1 MLINND
7 TQKARQAMS
16 PYQTLDWNVDADGVL
31 LLRLNRPEQLNA
43 FTVEMANELVDA
55 FQRASQDDAV
65 RAVVVTGA
73 GKAFCA
79 GMDLS
84 VGGNVFGLDEQQRP
98 TLEDLRER
106 LDDPAIL
113 NGVRDTG
120 GRVVLSIFDCKKPVI
135 GAINGAAVGIGA
147 TMTLPMDIRLA
158 SDKARIGFVFGRIGI
173 VPEACSSWF
182 LPRIV
187 GISQA
192 LEWTY
197 MADVFDGQE
206 ALRGGLV
213 RAVVPAEQLLDEA
226 LKIARRIATERSAV
240 GIALTRQMMYRNA
253 AQPHPLAAHQVD
265 SLAMF
270 YTSIGD
276 GKEGVQA
283 FLEKRPARFASQ
295 ASDMPPFYP
304 WW

>member
-1 MLINND
+1 MTYN
-7 TQKARQAMS
+7 
-16 PYQTLDWNVDADGVL
+16 TLDYTVDADGVL
-31 LLRLNRPEQLNA
+31 LLKLNRPEQLNA
-43 FTVEMANELVDA
+43 FTVEMAHELVDA
-55 FQRASQDDAV
+55 FTRASDDDAV

-79 GMDLS
+79 GMDLT
-84 VGGNVFGLDEQQRP
+84 VEGNVFGLDETLQP
-98 TLEDLRER
+98 TLDDMRER
-106 LDDPAIL
+106 LNEPAIF

-120 GRVVLSIFDCKKPVI
+120 GRVVLAIYDCKKPVI

-147 TMTLPMDIRLA
+147 TMTLPMDIRIA

-182 LPRIV
+182 LPRVV
-187 GISQA
+187 GLSQA

-197 MADVFDGQE
+197 MADVFDAQE
-206 ALRGGLV
+206 ALRGRLV
-213 RAVVPAEQLLDEA
+213 KAVVAPDQLLDEA
-226 LKIARRIATERSAV
+226 MKIARRIATERSAV
-240 GIALTRQMMYRNA
+240 GIALTRQMMYRNS
-253 AQPHPLAAHQVD
+253 AQPHPMAAHQVD

-283 FLEKRPARFASQ
+283 FLDKRAPDFKGQ
-295 ASDMPPFYP
+295 ASEMPAFYP

>member
-1 MLINND
+1 M
-7 TQKARQAMS
+7 TS
-16 PYQTLDWNVDADGVL
+16 YQTLNWSVDTDGVL
-31 LLRLNRPEQLNA
+31 LLTLNRPDQLNA

-55 FQRASQDDAV
+55 FTRASDDDSV

-84 VGGNVFGLDEQQRP
+84 VGGNVFGLDEGQRP
-98 TLEDLRER
+98 TMDDLQTR
-106 LDDPAIL
+106 LDDPVIL

-120 GRVVLSIFDCKKPVI
+120 GCVVLSIFDCKKPVI

-197 MADVFDGQE
+197 MADVFDGHE
-206 ALRGGLV
+206 AQRGGLV
-213 RAVVPAEQLLDEA
+213 KAVVPADDLLAEA
-226 LKIARRIATERSAV
+226 MKIARRIATERSAV

-283 FLEKRPARFASQ
+283 FLDKRLARFTSQ